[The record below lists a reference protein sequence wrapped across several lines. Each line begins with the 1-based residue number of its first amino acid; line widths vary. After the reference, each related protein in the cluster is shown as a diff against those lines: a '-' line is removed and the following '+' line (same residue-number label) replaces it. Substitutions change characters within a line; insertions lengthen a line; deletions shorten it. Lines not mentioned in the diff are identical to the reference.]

1 MSSQEPVY
9 ILKNGQPVPYIPA
22 TITTSRDA
30 YAASLH
36 VLFKH
41 VADFHICIVRA
52 FSSKYGIPEDDILKT
67 IQESDEFKNMQVDP
81 VLDTDSFGYLAEA
94 PVVEAQK
101 TKLIAKKTKTKK
113 SVPAVEVP
121 AEVPAVEAPVVE
133 APVVEAPVVV
143 EVPAV
148 EVPATKAPIQKKT
161 PIASKA
167 KKTKNEDQSEPIA
180 PEVPATSIIA
190 DESREPE
197 SVVSKIKSIRKK
209 IVPKPHAIVIET
221 IESSNGGATAK
232 VASSALTLTHEGDVP
247 RKIIKK
253 KTNAISSV

>member
-81 VLDTDSFGYLAEA
+81 VLDTDSLGYLA
-94 PVVEAQK
+94 
-101 TKLIAKKTKTKK
+101 
-113 SVPAVEVP
+113 
-121 AEVPAVEAPVVE
+121 EAPVVE
-133 APVVEAPVVV
+133 APVVEALDQTPKLIAKKMKTKKSVPTT

-161 PIASKA
+161 PIASKT

-180 PEVPATSIIA
+180 SEVPAMHVIV
-190 DESREPE
+190 ESRETMETREPDTL
-197 SVVSKIKSIRKK
+197 IKMKTIRKK
-209 IVPKPHAIVIET
+209 IVVSNPDTNVIDT
-221 IESSNGGATAK
+221 P
-232 VASSALTLTHEGDVP
+232 ASSSVVAHALTLNHECDVP

-253 KTNAISSV
+253 KTNAISSVQ